1 MIRRLLR
8 DPVAQFVL
16 FGLALFALDRAV
28 RTVRPARDPEAIV
41 VSAAFVEGL
50 REEERR
56 ALGRAPTAEGLEARV
71 RDHVRQEA
79 LVRAATELGLDRG
92 DPIVRRR
99 LAQKME
105 FLLRGTLEVPPPTE
119 AEIRAYVAA
128 HSADFVRP
136 EERSF
141 RHAFFARARRGEQ
154 ARADAE
160 AALADASA
168 SADPAA
174 RLAALGDPFPLGPS
188 QPSSSESRLAERF
201 GAPFAHAVFAC
212 TVHRPC
218 GPVESAFGFHVIW
231 VSESRA
237 GGPMPDSTTR
247 PVAVRELSAE
257 AERRALE
264 RRIDEEVAR
273 YRVVREGSR

>member
-8 DPVAQFVL
+8 DPVAQFVVL
-16 FGLALFALDRAV
+16 GLSIFALDRAV

-56 ALGRAPTAEGLEARV
+56 ALGRAPSPEGLEARV
-71 RDHVRQEA
+71 REHVRQEA

-105 FLLRGTLEVPPPTE
+105 FLLRGTLEVPPPTD

-128 HSADFVRP
+128 HAADFARP
-136 EERSF
+136 EERAF
-141 RHAFFARARRGEQ
+141 KHAFFARDRRGEN
-154 ARADAE
+154 ARADAA
-160 AALADASA
+160 AALAEAEASP
-168 SADPAA
+168 DPAA
-174 RLAALGDPFPLGPS
+174 LLATRGDPFPLGPS
-188 QPSSSESRLAERF
+188 QPTSPESRLAERF
-201 GAPFAHAVFAC
+201 GADFARAVFAC
-212 TVHRPC
+212 PVSRPC
-218 GPVESAFGFHVIW
+218 GPIASAYGFHVVF
-231 VSESRA
+231 VSASRP
-237 GGPMPDSTTR
+237 GGPVPDAASR
-247 PVAVRELSAE
+247 PIAVRELSAE

-273 YRVVREGSR
+273 YRVVREGAR